1 MHVRNRAELTGCGGA
16 DKTTVVGARGRDTNQ
31 VRARVV
37 EATDR
42 PTLHGFVC
50 EHAAAGA
57 TVYTDEASVHQGLP
71 DLLFHH
77 HEGIKHS
84 VGEYVRDR
92 AHTNGQESFQGMLT
106 RGDIGVCHKMS
117 PKHPGHCINEFAGRH
132 NLREQG
138 TLAQMADVV
147 ESMVGSSSSIA
158 RSLPTTD
165 CPVGRGPDNIRQ
177 GTQRTP
183 SEQLPLIQ
191 HEVEHAL
198 ILRCAPALGEVVGL
212 LCSRNCS
219 AKLGECHVCS

>member
-1 MHVRNRAELTGCGGA
+1 MRA
-16 DKTTVVGARGRDTNQ
+16 Q
-31 VRARVV
+31 VV

-57 TVYTDEASVHQGLP
+57 AVYTDGARVHQGLP
-71 DLLFHH
+71 DLLFHR
-77 HEGIKHS
+77 HEGIKHA
-84 VGEYVRDR
+84 VGKHVCDR
-92 AHTNGQESFQGMLT
+92 AHTNGLESFRSMLT
-106 RGDIGVCHKMS
+106 RGYIGVYHKMS
-117 PKHPGHCINEFAGRH
+117 PKHPGRCINEFTGRH

-138 TLAQMADVV
+138 TLAQTAGVV
-147 ESMVGSSSSIA
+147 GARSASGSSIA

-165 CPVGRGPDNIRQ
+165 CPAGRGPDNIRQ

-212 LCSRNCS
+212 LRSQRQV
-219 AKLGECHVCS
+219 ARVAQFE